1 MPVQASSASAP
12 ANPAAGPK
20 KGKKGCKPAEKP
32 VDKRKLKRDAEEAEL
47 VELKK
52 KAKDLTYA
60 KDASLSQFTQLPLSK
75 KTSEG
80 LTKANFVEMT
90 DVQRASLPFA
100 LAGRDVLG
108 AAKTGSG
115 KTLAFLIP
123 ILETLYRA
131 KWTQM
136 DGVGALVISPTREL
150 ALQIFEVLKKVGKL
164 HSFSAGLLIG
174 GKDLKAEQERVSKM
188 NILVCTPGRLLQHMD
203 QTPDFNC
210 DSLQLLVL
218 DEADRLLD
226 LGFERSLNAIVA
238 NLPRGRQTLL
248 FSATQTKSVRD
259 LARLSL
265 KDPEYV
271 SVHAQ
276 ADTSTPKQL
285 VQKYVVCKLPE
296 KLDLLYSFI
305 KTHLK
310 SKIIVFVS
318 SCKQVRFVHETF
330 CKMQPGIVLNCL
342 HGKQKQAKRLAIF
355 EQFCRK
361 QAVCLIATDV
371 AARGLDFP
379 SVDWV
384 IQLDCPE
391 DADTYIHRVGRTA
404 RYESEGNA
412 LLFLLPSEEKGML
425 AALEKKKVP
434 VDKIRVNPS
443 KTTSVVQQLQAYCSQ
458 DPEMKYLAQKTFIS
472 YMRSVHLQKNK
483 EIFDVHALPFN
494 EFAESLGLPGA
505 PKIKFVQK
513 SEKKNVSRQMETM
526 AKDTALLDDD
536 DDSEQKQQKPN
547 KVVTN
552 VDKMFAKKNLTI
564 LSDHYKALKASD
576 SGSDDSDDAAE
587 LESES
592 LVPNGNDEQDD
603 FLTLK
608 RADHDIDESGAA
620 PPPAESLTH
629 RQILKLRAKELKQR
643 GLGTKLYFDEDG
655 KPMPAFE
662 MEKLSDFVQKED
674 LESRHKKY
682 IDAQIKDMTAVD
694 QVDKEVARQKLKERK
709 KELKMKDRALRQEE
723 SGASMGA
730 TLGTSSDFEGSD
742 SSDGEAEEGEEEKGS
757 DAESDEFDASSGDHS
772 ANEMDIDLNEDS
784 DDRIRNGGDT
794 EASDDDDDD
803 DDDETVENST
813 PEPLTTTNKR
823 KRPAAAAAAPTAV
836 ATGKKQKMLAK
847 LDGAS
852 LEDLALQLLKQS

>member
-1 MPVQASSASAP
+1 MPSMPVQASSVAT
-12 ANPAAGPK
+12 ANPAVGPK
-20 KGKKGCKPAEKP
+20 KGKKGRKPAVKP
-32 VDKRKLKRDAEEAEL
+32 IDKRKLKRDAEEAEL
-47 VELKK
+47 QELKK

-60 KDASLSQFTQLPLSK
+60 KDTSLSQFTQLPLST

-123 ILETLYRA
+123 ILETLYRT

-174 GKDLKAEQERVSKM
+174 GKDLKAEQERVNKM

-210 DSLQLLVL
+210 DGLQLLVL

-226 LGFERSLNAIVA
+226 LGFEKSINAIVA
-238 NLPRGRQTLL
+238 NLPRDRQTLL

-342 HGKQKQAKRLAIF
+342 HGKQKQAKRMAIF

-404 RYESEGNA
+404 RYESEGSA

-434 VDKIRVNPS
+434 IDKIRVNPS

-494 EFAESLGLPGA
+494 EYAESLGLPGA

-513 SEKKNVSRQMETM
+513 SEKKNASRQMESVE
-526 AKDTALLDDD
+526 KDTALRNDDG
-536 DDSEQKQQKPN
+536 DSDHQQKPT
-547 KVVTN
+547 KVITN

-576 SGSDDSDDAAE
+576 SASDSDDDNDDDDEAE
-587 LESES
+587 TAES
-592 LVPNGNDEQDD
+592 LVVAAREPNNGDDD
-603 FLTLK
+603 FLILK
-608 RADHDIDESGAA
+608 RADHEIDEQPGAA
-620 PPPAESLTH
+620 PPAESLSH

-662 MEKLSDFVQKED
+662 MEKLSDFVKKED
-674 LESRHKKY
+674 LETRHKKY
-682 IDAQIKDMTAVD
+682 IDAQIKDMSEVD

-709 KELKMKDRALRQEE
+709 KELKMKERALRQEE

-730 TLGTSSDFEGSD
+730 TLGPSSDYEGS
-742 SSDGEAEEGEEEKGS
+742 EGSGHEDQEDDDEGGS
-757 DAESDEFDASSGDHS
+757 DPEVDGSDDASEDDGVA

-784 DDRIRNGGDT
+784 DAGIQGGDANDT
-794 EASDDDDDD
+794 DSSD
-803 DDDETVENST
+803 EEPVEI
-813 PEPLTTTNKR
+813 PEPTTNKR
-823 KRPAAAAAAPTAV
+823 KRPAVSAAP
-836 ATGKKQKMLAK
+836 GKKQKMLAK
-847 LDGAS
+847 LDGSS
-852 LEDLALQLLKQS
+852 LEDIALQLLDQ

>member
-1 MPVQASSASAP
+1 MPSMPVQASSAATANSAVC
-12 ANPAAGPK
+12 PK
-20 KGKKGCKPAEKP
+20 KGKNGRKPTVKP

-47 VELKK
+47 QELKK
-52 KAKDLTYA
+52 KAKDLSYA
-60 KDASLSQFTQLPLSK
+60 KDTSLSQFTQLPLST

-123 ILETLYRA
+123 ILETLYRT

-174 GKDLKAEQERVSKM
+174 GKDLKAEQERVNKM

-210 DSLQLLVL
+210 DGLQLLVL

-226 LGFERSLNAIVA
+226 LGFEKSINAIVA
-238 NLPRGRQTLL
+238 NLPRDRQTLL

-265 KDPEYV
+265 KSPEYV

-276 ADTSTPKQL
+276 AETSTPKQL

-342 HGKQKQAKRLAIF
+342 HGKQKQAKRMAIF

-434 VDKIRVNPS
+434 IDKIRVNPS

-494 EFAESLGLPGA
+494 DYAESLGLPGA

-513 SEKKNVSRQMETM
+513 SEKKNASRQMESVE
-526 AKDTALLDDD
+526 KDTALRNDE
-536 DDSEQKQQKPN
+536 DSDNEHKPT
-547 KVVTN
+547 KVITN

-576 SGSDDSDDAAE
+576 SDDEAE
-587 LESES
+587 AES
-592 LVPNGNDEQDD
+592 LVAAREPSGDDD

-608 RADHDIDESGAA
+608 RADHEIDELPGAA
-620 PPPAESLTH
+620 PPAESLTH
-629 RQILKLRAKELKQR
+629 RQILKARAKELKQR

-662 MEKLSDFVQKED
+662 MEKLSDFVKKED
-674 LESRHKKY
+674 LETRHKKY
-682 IDAQIKDMTAVD
+682 IDAQIKDMSEVD

-709 KELKMKDRALRQEE
+709 KELKMKERALRQEE

-730 TLGTSSDFEGSD
+730 TLGPSSDYEGSEGSGD
-742 SSDGEAEEGEEEKGS
+742 EEQEEDDEEES
-757 DAESDEFDASSGDHS
+757 DAEEDESEASGDEGES

-784 DDRIRNGGDT
+784 DAGIRADD
-794 EASDDDDDD
+794 ASDADSSE
-803 DDDETVENST
+803 DEPAEIR
-813 PEPLTTTNKR
+813 EPTTTNKR
-823 KRPAAAAAAPTAV
+823 KRPAVSAAP
-836 ATGKKQKMLAK
+836 GKKQKMLAK
-847 LDGAS
+847 LDGSS
-852 LEDLALQLLKQS
+852 LEDIALQLLDQ